1 MIFIYIL
8 TGLTLLYALVAF
20 LFFVG
25 LHLLKKGRNEE
36 QHSVS
41 VVIAARNEEDNISR
55 ILQDLTQQTYPKD
68 KYQVIVANDCS
79 QDGTG
84 AIIDEFC
91 AKFPFIKHIFIEKIP
106 DGFSPK
112 KYVLDV
118 ALQHAQ
124 NDIILT
130 TDADCRVG
138 SRWIETMVSY
148 FEPDVG
154 FVVGFSQFGKSYEK
168 RTLLE
173 KLQAFDF
180 MQLMG
185 AAAGSANLKFPL
197 AASGQNLG
205 YLKKAYNKVGGY
217 KKVAHRVSGDD
228 VLLLQLVRKFT
239 KYKVVFASSHTSFA
253 ISEPQP
259 TFMSL
264 IHQRLRWASNGSYQL
279 KLNVLFFAYLVLVF
293 LISLVSLV
301 ALFIALFAKI
311 YVEFILLALFIKVIS
326 ELMIAVRAAQVFNR
340 MDLMKYFPI
349 WILVQMPYIVFMGIL
364 GSLGNFNWKGRE
376 HSAKMVN
383 KSSGKI
389 SDFIH
394 KIEDLFWK
402 S

>member
-1 MIFIYIL
+1 MIFVYIL
-8 TGLTLLYALVAF
+8 SGLTLLYAMVAF

-25 LHLLKKGRNEE
+25 LHLLKKGNNEE

-41 VVIAARNEEDNISR
+41 VIIAARNEEDNIAR
-55 ILQDLTQQTYPKD
+55 ILQDLTQQTYPKE
-68 KYQVIVANDCS
+68 KYEVIVANDCS

-84 AIIDEFC
+84 AIIDDFC
-91 AKFPFIKHIFIEKIP
+91 QKFPFIKHIFIEKIP
-106 DGFSPK
+106 AGFSPK

-124 NDIILT
+124 NDVILT
-130 TDADCRVG
+130 TDADCRIS

-168 RTLLE
+168 RTFLE
-173 KLQAFDF
+173 RLQAIDF

-205 YLKKAYNKVGGY
+205 YLKKAYARVGGY

-228 VLLLQLVRKFT
+228 VLLLQLVKKFT
-239 KYKVVFASSHTSFA
+239 DYKVVFAASPNSFA

-264 IHQRLRWASNGSYQL
+264 VHQRLRWASNGSYQL
-279 KLNVLFFAYLVLVF
+279 KLNIPFFAYLLLVY
-293 LISLVSLV
+293 LVSLVSLV
-301 ALFIALFAKI
+301 ALFVALFAKV
-311 YVEFILLALFIKVIS
+311 YVEIILLTIVIKFIS
-326 ELMIAVRAAQVFNR
+326 ELMIAVRAAQVFRR
-340 MDLMKYFPI
+340 MDLLKYFPV
-349 WILVQMPYIVFMGIL
+349 WFFLQMPYIVFMGIL
-364 GSLGNFNWKGRE
+364 GSLGNFSWKGRE
-376 HSAKMVN
+376 HTAKMVETT
-383 KSSGKI
+383 SGKFTEI
-389 SDFIH
+389 IH